1 MVNTT
6 TKTFDTAHGRILC
19 IADIRGRLSAINDL
33 AREVNA
39 VAVIHTGDFGFFE
52 ATSLDRIND
61 RTLRHLTMYS
71 PLVASAQRT
80 HLLQQNS
87 PLRNS
92 VDISILSEFPL
103 LLSGNLRL
111 NVPVYT
117 VWGACEDIVI
127 MEKFRA
133 KTYEVP
139 NLNIL
144 DEATTHLLDLGGV
157 KLRLLGLG
165 GAVVPHK
172 MFDNGD
178 GSATIAGGQGTMWT
192 TTLQLGELVDTAQRV
207 HDPSET
213 RLLVTHA
220 SPGRE
225 GIIAQL
231 ALVCKADLTI
241 SAGLHFRYST
251 SWNEFSVLADYEGFR
266 RKLLLGKETFDKVWE
281 SVKAQVDVVVD
292 ENQRVLLDKA
302 LNVVER
308 IPPPIGPGGAP
319 TGVTT
324 AKEALA
330 AQDEPMWKNCW
341 NWNLCDA
348 AYGSLILDVREG
360 RVSAELKSQG
370 FNYAYRRSA
379 TVPATPTS
387 ANPSNTLSPNHKP
400 SSKSTTPAPK
410 VVSPVPPSTVHSK
423 PATPAPVPPNSSN
436 TIGRTNAVATTS
448 ISNQAVDR
456 AVPPH
461 LAGKGSTG
469 TSSKAASGTGTPSS
483 EPRDQKEGVKGEK
496 EGDQDGSGAKDKET
510 AKLEK
515 AERDK
520 QKRKEKKE
528 RNREKAA
535 AAAAGESSVPAS
547 ASATIDDTKSPI
559 DQLKSPAS
567 VTGTLSGGVRT
578 PKSARPPRNPWTIF
592 MRMNATMTENELRE
606 FYAQGVK
613 DGGGVTKVHFPNT
626 TGAGRA
632 QKLAYVEFGDEE
644 TMRRG
649 LERSGQSLNGNIP
662 ELKQATDRETRER
675 EQRERAAS
683 QSAPDSVT
691 SPTNSQAHPERGGSF
706 RGRGRGGGGFA
717 SRGLA
722 AAGLTRG
729 GGRGSGA
736 GPGAP

>member
-379 TVPATPTS
+379 TVPVTPTS

-400 SSKSTTPAPK
+400 SSKSATPAPK

-423 PATPAPVPPNSSN
+423 PATPAPVPPNSSS

-483 EPRDQKEGVKGEK
+483 EPKDQKEGVKGEK

-535 AAAAGESSVPAS
+535 AAAAGEGSVPAS

-578 PKSARPPRNPWTIF
+578 PKSAKPPRNPWTIF
-592 MRMNATMTENELRE
+592 MRMNATMPENELRE

-613 DGGGVTKVHFPNT
+613 DGGGVTKVYFPNN

-632 QKLAYVEFGDEE
+632 QKLAYIEFGDEE

-649 LERSGQSLNGNIP
+649 LERSGQSLNGSIP

-675 EQRERAAS
+675 EQRERAVA
-683 QSAPDSVT
+683 QSVPNSVT
-691 SPTNSQAHPERGGSF
+691 SPTDSQPHPERSGSF